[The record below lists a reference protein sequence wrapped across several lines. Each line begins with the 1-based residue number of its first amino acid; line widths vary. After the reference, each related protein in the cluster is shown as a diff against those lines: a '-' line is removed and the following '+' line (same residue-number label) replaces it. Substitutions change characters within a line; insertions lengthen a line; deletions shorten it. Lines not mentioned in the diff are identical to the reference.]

1 MLRAVANPIARAG
14 AVVLALVLAG
24 CVLGGRPEGGGF
36 LSLAE
41 ALDLAGRNQA
51 VVVDVRSAEAYARG
65 HIPGAVNVP
74 FPDVTGR
81 TAELRRMRL
90 PIFYC
95 G

>member
-1 MLRAVANPIARAG
+1 MRSRTVAEAF
-14 AVVLALVLAG
+14 VVALALTACVVPQSGAPAVLS
-24 CVLGGRPEGGGF
+24 V
-36 LSLAE
+36 AE

-51 VVVDVRSAEAYARG
+51 VFVDVRSAEAYARG